1 MKDKLIL
8 ILSFTTVF
16 ALGCATASVL
26 VGGAE
31 AQGPAAGQEQCAPFF
46 LGQPISLTKPEKV
59 DAALAENA
67 RLLPPGWHGVGG
79 SGYQG
84 SSYAMVI
91 ACRTGE

>member
-26 VGGAE
+26 VTGAK
-31 AQGPAAGQEQCAPFF
+31 ANSPSAGQEQCASFL
-46 LGQPISLTKPEKV
+46 LGQPVSLEKPDKL
-59 DAALAENA
+59 DANIAKQG
-67 RLLPPGWHGVGG
+67 RLLPPGWRGVGG
-79 SGYQG
+79 AQWEGTPF
-84 SSYAMVI
+84 AMVI